1 MDMNE
6 VAGYLAAVL
15 VFSTFYTKTMIP
27 LRIVAITSNIAFIT
41 YGYMGDLYPVLILHI
56 TLFPL
61 NIFRLLQMYRL
72 IIMAKRSSE
81 EKFKMD
87 WLIPYMTKEVLAKG
101 ATVFNKG
108 DKAEK
113 MFVLHRGSIRLVELD
128 ITLGAG
134 DMIGETGIFSPE
146 GKRMATAVCQEETEL
161 YTMTDTR
168 VLELYFQN
176 PSFGF
181 YLIKLITA
189 RLLENRPNGK
199 HAEPEVL
206 EKIKD

>member
-1 MDMNE
+1 MDFNE
-6 VAGYLAAVL
+6 LAGYLAAIL

-27 LRIVAITSNIAFIT
+27 LRIVAITSNVAFLT
-41 YGYMGDLYPVLILHI
+41 YGYLGGLYPVLILHL

-61 NIFRLLQMYRL
+61 NIYRLLQMYRL
-72 IIMAKRSSE
+72 IVLAKKSSE

-87 WLIPYMTKEVLAKG
+87 WLIPYMTKEVLPKG
-101 ATVFNKG
+101 ATVFNRG
-108 DKAEK
+108 DKADK
-113 MFVLHRGSIRLVELD
+113 MYVLHKGSILLVELD
-128 ITLGAG
+128 IVLGEG
-134 DMIGETGIFSPE
+134 EMIGETGIFSPD
-146 GKRMATAVCQEETEL
+146 GKRMATAICQEETEL

-189 RLLENRPNGK
+189 RLLANHPNGI

-206 EKIKD
+206 EK